1 MRLRRPCEH
10 GRYCEHYVGVIEW
23 TDHPIWC
30 PGGVFLAEDTLVVE
44 KVDGEWPKS
53 MIERIVAEFDADE
66 IVGPFDTEP
75 LARAVLDALAS
86 HAAETPWLGV
96 VVYRVVHPSD
106 VLAAE
111 SLPIRL
117 DPGETP

>member
-1 MRLRRPCEH
+1 MRLRKPCEH
-10 GRYCEHYVGVIEW
+10 GRYDSHYL
-23 TDHPIWC
+23 DDPRRAPQC
-30 PGGVFLAEDTLVVE
+30 PGGVFLAEDALVIE

-86 HAAETPWLGV
+86 HAGETPWLGV